1 MTTGTGCMT
10 IYLREPRDYYPS
22 NYLSTLARSTSSEVT
37 GQCLYLSKRTASE
50 CRSWF
55 DGNIVWTEGH
65 AYSSM
70 NHSSNQHSRYRRF
83 PSPLYT
89 AYFSSIIS
97 WPVRAAK
104 GLHLYWSTY
113 PSLVDFSQWL
123 SYLAQSMIL
132 VVVSTRAVNFSPLK
146 IRRRGRG
153 SYVWTFLCELPVIII
168 PVVPFGTIKSL
179 KYCAYLAE
187 YFSSFTY
194 SV

>member
-1 MTTGTGCMT
+1 MPKTCTGGEPYAMARNSASPSASCRTTGTGCTT
-10 IYLREPRDYYPS
+10 IYLHKPRDCYLS

-104 GLHLYWSTY
+104 GLPLYWSTY
-113 PSLVDFSQWL
+113 PSLVDFSQ
-123 SYLAQSMIL
+123 
-132 VVVSTRAVNFSPLK
+132 
-146 IRRRGRG
+146 
-153 SYVWTFLCELPVIII
+153 
-168 PVVPFGTIKSL
+168 
-179 KYCAYLAE
+179 
-187 YFSSFTY
+187 
-194 SV
+194 